1 MNDPF
6 FEEQAAL
13 YVAGVM
19 STEEREQFEL
29 VLEFNQELRE
39 YVVALGEIGVAITL
53 ATLDLATRGPSA
65 ELKSRILG
73 AVHDRPQQLIQDGLV
88 VSTPDGLVHWINP
101 SFSEMCGYTLGEL
114 RGKKLGP
121 ILQGEK
127 TDRATA
133 NRLRHAVHEHRPCRE
148 AILNYRKNGEPY
160 WVEIAITPIPDA
172 AGQPQWLVARERELA
187 DPVPA

>member
-6 FEEQAAL
+6 LEEQASL

-19 STEEREQFEL
+19 STQDREQFEL

-53 ATLDLATRGPSA
+53 ATLGPGNRGPSA

-73 AVHDRPQQLIQDGLV
+73 AVHNRPQQLIEDCLV
-88 VSTPDGLVHWINP
+88 VSSPDGLVQWINP

-133 NRLRHAVHEHRPCRE
+133 DRLRHAVHEHRPCRE

-160 WVEIAITPIPDA
+160 WVEIAITPILDA